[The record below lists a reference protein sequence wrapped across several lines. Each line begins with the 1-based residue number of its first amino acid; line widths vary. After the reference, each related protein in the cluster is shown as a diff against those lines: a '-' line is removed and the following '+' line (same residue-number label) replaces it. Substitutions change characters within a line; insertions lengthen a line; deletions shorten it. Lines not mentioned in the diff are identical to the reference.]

1 MSDNEKKLRTLKD
14 VERFITNQ
22 DLGDPFSNDYRCKW
36 LVVEDDLRSCA
47 REWVKELLKN
57 FKKNHSKTEYN
68 QLIKRLGETDTIFYE
83 GSKYDLIDIE
93 IQENASKI
101 GWIKHFFNLEDE

>member
-14 VERFITNQ
+14 IEKDSGYFENENMMTE
-22 DLGDPFSNDYRCKW
+22 P
-36 LVVEDDLRSCA
+36 LRSCA

-101 GWIKHFFNLEDE
+101 GWIKYFFNLEEK

>member
-1 MSDNEKKLRTLKD
+1 LRTLKD

-47 REWVKELLKN
+47 REWIKAIDNHRWGNSDKYLEEHPKLKEA
-57 FKKNHSKTEYN
+57 
-68 QLIKRLGETDTIFYE
+68 
-83 GSKYDLIDIE
+83 IE
-93 IQENASKI
+93 PDYYHCQVIEE
-101 GWIKHFFNLEDE
+101 WIKYFFNLEEK